1 MCVGGDIP
9 HAVPHSFST
18 GWATPF
24 AVRNHFVLAFVSY
37 ETALAPCGGI
47 AAVLARLPNHVAA
60 QARQPVVVFTPFHHR
75 IPKTRDVDAQWVGV
89 VGVPFDGRTV
99 PVHVWRHD
107 GPAPHYLLR
116 PDDLQ
121 FFTGTRHPYDL
132 HPDTLYR
139 DSVFFG
145 AAVIQALRVVAPGA
159 PWTLLL
165 QDWESATVAIAA
177 AGQPARPRM
186 FVTLHNSYD
195 HEAGANQ
202 LRHWRMAP
210 HAAHGETVLQ
220 RALAVCEWPVFT
232 VSQQFARDLIEDPY
246 QTRVLAP
253 HLTSWLGSRLV
264 GIDNGPFTDLA
275 VPPELL
281 VEAEAGRFQPLLDW
295 KQNHQA
301 TFLKALR
308 QLTPSADRPVW
319 GDLTRFGRDQNPLF
333 VMAGRDDCRQKGYDV
348 AACAAERLL
357 DSGTE
362 ARFVFFPI
370 PGDEGLEGLS
380 FLRELAERRPAH
392 VLAFP
397 FRFAEG
403 FAGALRG
410 ATCGIMPSLYEPFGM
425 ANEFYLNGTLGIGRA
440 TGGVLQQIVPDP
452 RAKSTSAAV
461 LRRADMVHSANAHP
475 TGFLFHERD
484 GLPTEVQDWQGINA
498 TGYLDPA
505 REWNRVEDRQ
515 RFPLFESMVSE
526 LTSALEDAVTLAGEP
541 AEYARRL
548 LSGIRHIEQSFSWD
562 RAAQQYLRY
571 AGG

>member
-1 MCVGGDIP
+1 LLHGHRP
-9 HAVPHSFST
+9 LES
-18 GWATPF
+18 PF
-24 AVRNHFVLAFVSY
+24 AVRNRFVLAFVSY

-47 AAVLARLPNHVAA
+47 AAVLARLPAHVAA

-75 IPKTRDVDAQWVGV
+75 IPKTRDVNATWVGA

-99 PVHVWRHD
+99 QVQVLRHD

-116 PDDLQ
+116 PEDLQ

-139 DSVFFG
+139 DAVFFG
-145 AAVIQALRVVAPGA
+145 AAVVQALRVVAPGA

-165 QDWESATVAIAA
+165 QDWESATVAMAV

-195 HEAGANQ
+195 HEAGTDQ
-202 LRHWRMAP
+202 LRHWRLAP
-210 HAAHGETVLQ
+210 HACHGETVLQ

-232 VSQQFARDLIEDPY
+232 VSQQFARDLIDDPY

-253 HLTSWLGSRLV
+253 HLASWLGSRLV

-275 VPPELL
+275 VPAELL
-281 VEAEAGRFQPLLDW
+281 AAAEAGRFQPLLAW
-295 KQNHQA
+295 KQDHQA
-301 TFLKALR
+301 TFLKALG
-308 QLTPSADRPVW
+308 QLIPSADRPVW
-319 GDLTRFGRDQNPLF
+319 GNLARFGRGNTPLF

-348 AACAAERLL
+348 AASAAERLL
-357 DSGTE
+357 DGGTA

-370 PGDEGLEGLS
+370 PGDEGLEGLT
-380 FLRELAERRPAH
+380 FLRELAERCPAN

-440 TGGVLQQIVPDP
+440 TGGVLQQIVPDA
-452 RAKSTSAAV
+452 RAKSTTAAV
-461 LRRADMVHSANAHP
+461 LRRTAGVHAPKASP
-475 TGFLFHERD
+475 TGFLFHEPD
-484 GLPTEVQDWQGINA
+484 GLATEVEDWQGINA

-505 REWNRVEDRQ
+505 LDLNRVQDRL
-515 RFPLFESMVSE
+515 RFPLFESLVAE
-526 LTSALEDAVTLAGEP
+526 LTTALADAVALTEEP

-548 LSGIRHIEQSFSWD
+548 VAGIRHIEQGFSWD

>member
-1 MCVGGDIP
+1 M
-9 HAVPHSFST
+9 
-18 GWATPF
+18 
-24 AVRNHFVLAFVSY
+24 LAFVSY

-47 AAVLARLPNHVAA
+47 AAVLARLPAHVAD

-75 IPKTRDVDAQWVGV
+75 IARTRDQAATWVGQ

-99 PVHVWRHD
+99 QVHLLRVD

-116 PDDLQ
+116 PEDLQ

-139 DSVFFG
+139 DSLFFG
-145 AAVIQALRVVAPGA
+145 AAVLQALRVVAPGA
-159 PWTLLL
+159 AWTLLL

-195 HEAGANQ
+195 HEAGAD
-202 LRHWRMAP
+202 LLKHWRLAP
-210 HAAHGETVLQ
+210 HACQGDTVLQ

-232 VSQQFARDLIEDPY
+232 VSQQFARDLIDDPY

-253 HLTSWLGSRLV
+253 HLVSWLGSRLV

-275 VPPELL
+275 VPAELL
-281 VEAEAGRFQPLLDW
+281 AGAEAGECEPLLAW
-295 KQNHQA
+295 KRQHQA
-301 TFLKALR
+301 TFLKALG
-308 QLTPSADRPVW
+308 QLTPAADRPVW
-319 GDLTRFGRDQNPLF
+319 GNLARYGRDDSPLF

-357 DSGTE
+357 SAGAR

-370 PGDEGLEGLS
+370 PGDEGLGGLS
-380 FLRELAERRPAH
+380 FLQDLADRWPEN

-403 FAGALRG
+403 FSGALRG

-440 TGGVLQQIVPDP
+440 TGGVLQQIVPDLAA
-452 RAKSTSAAV
+452 RSTSDAV
-461 LRRADMVHSANAHP
+461 RRRIDSVHAPNALP
-475 TGFLFHERD
+475 TGFLFHEHD
-484 GLPTEVQDWQGINA
+484 GLATEVADWQGINA

-505 REWNRVEDRQ
+505 LELNRVADRL

-526 LTSALEDAVTLAGEP
+526 LTVALEDAIGLAAQP
-541 AEYARRL
+541 DEYARCL
-548 LSGIRHIEQSFSWD
+548 VAGIRHIEQNFSWD

>member
-1 MCVGGDIP
+1 M
-9 HAVPHSFST
+9 
-18 GWATPF
+18 GWAAPF
-24 AVRNHFVLAFVSY
+24 AARNLFVLAFVSY

-47 AAVLARLPNHVAA
+47 AAVLARLPAHVAA
-60 QARQPVVVFTPFHHR
+60 QSRQPVVVFTPFHHR
-75 IPKTRDVDAQWVGV
+75 IPKTRDVDAQWVGA

-99 PVHVWRHD
+99 QVHVWRQD

-116 PDDLQ
+116 PEDLQ

-145 AAVIQALRVVAPGA
+145 AAVIQALHVVAPGA

-195 HEAGANQ
+195 HEAGAGQ
-202 LRHWRMAP
+202 LRHWRLAP
-210 HAAHGETVLQ
+210 HACPGETVLQ
-220 RALAVCEWPVFT
+220 RALSVCEWPVFT
-232 VSQQFARDLIEDPY
+232 VSAQFARDLIDDPY

-253 HLTSWLGSRLV
+253 HLAPWLGSRLV

-275 VPPELL
+275 VPAELL
-281 VEAEAGRFQPLLDW
+281 TAAEAGRFQPLLAW
-295 KQNHQA
+295 KQEHQA
-301 TFLKALR
+301 TFLKALG
-308 QLTPSADRPVW
+308 QLTPSAERPVW
-319 GDLTRFGRDQNPLF
+319 GNLSRFGRGQTPLF

-357 DSGTE
+357 DAGGD

-370 PGDEGLEGLS
+370 PGDEGLAGLS
-380 FLRELAERRPAH
+380 FLRELAERWPAH

-403 FAGALRG
+403 FSGALRG

-452 RAKSTSAAV
+452 RAKSTSTAVCRRSAGVHAA
-461 LRRADMVHSANAHP
+461 AANP
-475 TGFLFHERD
+475 TGFLFHEPE
-484 GLPTEVQDWQGINA
+484 GLATEVADWQGINA

-505 REWNRVEDRQ
+505 LELNRVQDRL
-515 RFPLFESMVSE
+515 RFPLFESMVAE
-526 LTSALEDAVTLAGEP
+526 LTVALEDAITLAGEP
-541 AEYARRL
+541 AEYARWL
-548 LSGIRHIEQSFSWD
+548 LAGIRHLEQSFSWD